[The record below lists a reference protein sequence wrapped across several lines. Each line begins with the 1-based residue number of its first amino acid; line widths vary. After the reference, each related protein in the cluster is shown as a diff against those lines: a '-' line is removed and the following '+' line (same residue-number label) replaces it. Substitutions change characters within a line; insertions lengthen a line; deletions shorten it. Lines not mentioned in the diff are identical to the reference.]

1 VTGGA
6 GAVTQLM
13 TPQELERM
21 PEQGLEF
28 EQSVGPKELP
38 KPVNTST
45 VNASASQ
52 EEKDDAEAE
61 LTLVPTGE
69 KPIIL
74 SQSGDDL
81 TTITVR
87 TSIGERVNSFISKLF
102 DLNYI
107 K

>member
-61 LTLVPTGE
+61 L
-69 KPIIL
+69 L